1 MSTWIYCGAADPF
14 NPDKPPP
21 PPMFSLDTV
30 AIWIKLVRFAHLP
43 AEHNGV
49 LEIVADVSERMM
61 GLKKKKL
68 KAHILH

>member
-1 MSTWIYCGAADPF
+1 
-14 NPDKPPP
+14 
-21 PPMFSLDTV
+21 MFSLDTV